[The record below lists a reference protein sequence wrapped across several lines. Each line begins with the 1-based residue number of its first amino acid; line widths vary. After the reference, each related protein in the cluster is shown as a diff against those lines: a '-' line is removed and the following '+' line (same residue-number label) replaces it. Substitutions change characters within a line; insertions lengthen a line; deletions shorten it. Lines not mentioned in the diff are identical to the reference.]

1 MEMGAPG
8 RAGRQQDREGERT
21 LCRGSAQEGSKW
33 ANRKAICTFLF
44 PIRMGN
50 YKQEHGLQ
58 VHVILILPS
67 GCRNDFL
74 NGPIRLVHG
83 SPQPSAPTQ
92 TSSHSPGHQPPRH
105 SQPSPAKPKIAAHKK
120 TTRPGEILLNRSLG
134 SGCETALGGRCF
146 NKLWQ
151 PALQLALPPHQ
162 QQLGRAA
169 GTRGV
174 PGHAGSALCLC
185 LHRSSGGTPPSS
197 LTSSLRAGG
206 REGTRASSYHSPSSF
221 CFNPPAIKL
230 GKT

>member
-1 MEMGAPG
+1 MEMGTPG

-50 YKQEHGLQ
+50 YKQGHGLQ

-92 TSSHSPGHQPPRH
+92 TSSHPPGHQPPRH

-174 PGHAGSALCLC
+174 PGHAG
-185 LHRSSGGTPPSS
+185 
-197 LTSSLRAGG
+197 AGG
-206 REGTRASSYHSPSSF
+206 VPVPAPLLRRNASLLPSPLPSEREGGYRGFLMSF
-221 CFNPPAIKL
+221 AFFVL
-230 GKT
+230 F